1 MSYFRNIE
9 NVDLIIDNKHVNF
22 AIKTFQEIEAKR
34 RETDKI
40 EEPHRHNFYTI
51 IWTIKASGK
60 HTVDSNTIDIQNDM
74 LFFIHPEQV
83 HQVESEDKSP
93 EVLAILFT
101 EEFFIKNGITSQFF
115 SGLNL
120 FSVEGQINFIQLNE
134 KHVEI
139 KNLIRALQEVYQSN
153 EHFKEAKLSAYLKL
167 FLLESFNLKSSKPIE
182 SIGEVQ
188 PEIVSR
194 FKNLV
199 EQKYQE
205 WHKVSEYAD
214 KLTISSNY
222 LNEIIKK
229 NTGRTAKEH
238 IQNRL
243 ASEAKRLSFFTQ
255 LSAKEIG
262 FKLGF
267 NDPSHFAKFSKKFV
281 SKGNS

>member
-60 HTVDSNTIDIQNDM
+60 HTIDSNTIDIQNDM

-101 EEFFIKNGITSQFF
+101 EEFLIKNGLTTQFF
-115 SGLNL
+115 NGLNL
-120 FSVEGQINFIQLNE
+120 FSLEGKINFIQLDENA
-134 KHVEI
+134 EI
-139 KNLIRALQEVYQSN
+139 KKLVHVLQEVYQSN

-167 FLLESFNLKSSKPIE
+167 FLLESFNLKSNKPIE
-182 SIGEVQ
+182 SIGEMQ

-199 EQKYQE
+199 EQRYQE
-205 WHKVSEYAD
+205 CHKVSEYAD
-214 KLTISSNY
+214 KLTISANY

-243 ASEAKRLSFFTQ
+243 SSEAKRLSFFTQ

>member
-9 NVDLIIDNKHVNF
+9 NVDLIIDNKNVDF

-40 EEPHRHNFYTI
+40 EVPHRHNFYSI

-60 HTVDSNTIDIQNDM
+60 HTIDSNTIEIQNDM

-101 EEFFIKNGITSQFF
+101 EEFLIKNGITSQFMN
-115 SGLNL
+115 GLNL
-120 FSVEGQINFIQLNE
+120 FSVEGKINFIQLDENA
-134 KHVEI
+134 EI
-139 KNLIRALQEVYQSN
+139 KKLIHALQEVYQSN
-153 EHFKEAKLSAYLKL
+153 EQFKEAKFSAYLKL
-167 FLLESFNLKSSKPIE
+167 FLLESFSLQSNKPIE
-182 SIGEVQ
+182 SIGEMQ

-199 EQKYQE
+199 EQRYLE

-214 KLTISSNY
+214 KLTISANY

-243 ASEAKRLSFFTQ
+243 SSEAKRLSFFTQ

>member
-9 NVDLIIDNKHVNF
+9 NVDLIVDNKNVDF

-60 HTVDSNTIDIQNDM
+60 HTIDSNTIDIQNDM

-101 EEFFIKNGITSQFF
+101 EEFLIKNGITSQFMN
-115 SGLNL
+115 GLNL
-120 FSVEGQINFIQLNE
+120 FSVEGKINFIQLDENA
-134 KHVEI
+134 EI
-139 KNLIRALQEVYQSN
+139 KKLIHALQEVYQSN

-167 FLLESFNLKSSKPIE
+167 FLLESFNLKSNKPIE

-199 EQKYQE
+199 EQRYQE

-214 KLTISSNY
+214 KLTISANY

-281 SKGNS
+281 SKDNS

>member
-60 HTVDSNTIDIQNDM
+60 HTIDSNTIDIQNDM

-101 EEFFIKNGITSQFF
+101 EEFLIKNGITSQFMNAL
-115 SGLNL
+115 SL
-120 FSVEGQINFIQLNE
+120 FSVEGKINFIQLDENA
-134 KHVEI
+134 EI
-139 KNLIRALQEVYQSN
+139 KKLIHALQEVYQSN

-167 FLLESFNLKSSKPIE
+167 FLLESFSLKSNKPIE

-199 EQKYQE
+199 EQRYQE

-214 KLTISSNY
+214 KLTISANY

>member
-1 MSYFRNIE
+1 M
-9 NVDLIIDNKHVNF
+9 
-22 AIKTFQEIEAKR
+22 
-34 RETDKI
+34 
-40 EEPHRHNFYTI
+40 
-51 IWTIKASGK
+51 
-60 HTVDSNTIDIQNDM
+60 M
-74 LFFIHPEQV
+74 FFIHPEQV

-101 EEFFIKNGITSQFF
+101 EEFLIKNGITSQFMN
-115 SGLNL
+115 GLNL
-120 FSVEGQINFIQLNE
+120 FSVEGKINFIQLDENA
-134 KHVEI
+134 EI
-139 KNLIRALQEVYQSN
+139 KKLILTLQEVYQSN

-167 FLLESFNLKSSKPIE
+167 FLLESFNLKSNKPIE

-199 EQKYQE
+199 EQRYQE

-214 KLTISSNY
+214 KLTISANY

-229 NTGRTAKEH
+229 NTGRTAKEY

-281 SKGNS
+281 SKDNS

>member
-60 HTVDSNTIDIQNDM
+60 HTIDSNTVDIQNDM

-101 EEFFIKNGITSQFF
+101 EEFLIKNGLTTQFMNA
-115 SGLNL
+115 LNL
-120 FSVEGQINFIQLNE
+120 FSVEGKINFIQLDENA
-134 KHVEI
+134 EI
-139 KNLIRALQEVYQSN
+139 KKLIHALQEVYQSN

-167 FLLESFNLKSSKPIE
+167 FLLESFSLKSNKPIE
-182 SIGEVQ
+182 SIGEMQ

-199 EQKYQE
+199 EQRYQD

>member
-9 NVDLIIDNKHVNF
+9 NVDLIIDNKNVNF
-22 AIKTFQEIEAKR
+22 AIKTFQEIEVKKKD
-34 RETDKI
+34 TDQI

-51 IWTIKASGK
+51 IWTIKASGI
-60 HTVDSNTIDIQNDM
+60 HTIDLNTIDIQNDM

-101 EEFFIKNGITSQFF
+101 EEFLIKNGITSQFMNA
-115 SGLNL
+115 LNL
-120 FSVEGQINFIQLNE
+120 FSVEGKINFLQLDENT
-134 KHVEI
+134 EI
-139 KNLIRALQEVYQSN
+139 KKLIQALQEVYQSN

-167 FLLESFNLKSSKPIE
+167 FLLESFNLKSNKPIE

-199 EQKYQE
+199 EQRYQE

-214 KLTISSNY
+214 KLTISANY

-281 SKGNS
+281 SKDNS

>member
-60 HTVDSNTIDIQNDM
+60 HTIDSNTIDIQNDM

-101 EEFFIKNGITSQFF
+101 EEFLIKNGLTNQFMNA
-115 SGLNL
+115 LNL
-120 FSVEGQINFIQLNE
+120 FSVEGKINFIQLDENA
-134 KHVEI
+134 EI
-139 KNLIRALQEVYQSN
+139 KKLIRALQEVYQSN

-167 FLLESFNLKSSKPIE
+167 FLLESFNLKSNKPIE
-182 SIGEVQ
+182 SIGAVQ
-188 PEIVSR
+188 PEIVFR

-199 EQKYQE
+199 EQRYLE

-214 KLTISSNY
+214 KLTISANY

>member
-9 NVDLIIDNKHVNF
+9 NVDLIIDNKNVNF
-22 AIKTFQEIEAKR
+22 AIKTFQEIEVKKKD
-34 RETDKI
+34 TDQV

-60 HTVDSNTIDIQNDM
+60 HTIDLNTIDIQNDM
-74 LFFIHPEQV
+74 MFFIHPEQV

-101 EEFFIKNGITSQFF
+101 EEFLIKNGITSQFMN
-115 SGLNL
+115 GLNL
-120 FSVEGQINFIQLNE
+120 FSVEGKINFIQLDENA
-134 KHVEI
+134 EI
-139 KNLIRALQEVYQSN
+139 KKLILTLQEVYQSN

-167 FLLESFNLKSSKPIE
+167 FLLESFNLKSNKPIE

-199 EQKYQE
+199 EQRYQE

-214 KLTISSNY
+214 KLTISANY

-281 SKGNS
+281 SKDNS

>member
-9 NVDLIIDNKHVNF
+9 NVDLIIDNKNVNF
-22 AIKTFQEIEAKR
+22 AIKTFQEIEVKKKD
-34 RETDKI
+34 TDQV

-60 HTVDSNTIDIQNDM
+60 HTIDLNTIDIQNDM

-101 EEFFIKNGITSQFF
+101 DEFLIKNGITSQFMNA
-115 SGLNL
+115 LNL
-120 FSVEGQINFIQLNE
+120 FSVEGEINFIQLDENA
-134 KHVEI
+134 EI
-139 KNLIRALQEVYQSN
+139 KKLIHALQEVYQSN

-167 FLLESFNLKSSKPIE
+167 FLLESFNLKSNKPIE

-199 EQKYQE
+199 EQRYQE

-214 KLTISSNY
+214 KLTISANY

-243 ASEAKRLSFFTQ
+243 VAEAKRLSFFTQ

-267 NDPSHFAKFSKKFV
+267 SDPSHFAKFSKKFV
-281 SKGNS
+281 SKDNS

>member
-60 HTVDSNTIDIQNDM
+60 HTVDSNTLEIQNDM

-101 EEFFIKNGITSQFF
+101 EEFLIKNGITSQFLN
-115 SGLNL
+115 GLNL
-120 FSVEGQINFIQLNE
+120 FSVEGKINFIQLDENA
-134 KHVEI
+134 EI
-139 KNLIRALQEVYQSN
+139 KKLIQALQEVYQSN
-153 EHFKEAKLSAYLKL
+153 ELFKEAKLSAYLKL
-167 FLLESFNLKSSKPIE
+167 FLLESFNLKSNKPIE
-182 SIGEVQ
+182 SIGEMQ

-199 EQKYQE
+199 EQRYQE

-214 KLTISSNY
+214 KLTISANY
-222 LNEIIKK
+222 LNEMIKK

>member
-60 HTVDSNTIDIQNDM
+60 HTIDSNTIDIQNDM

-101 EEFFIKNGITSQFF
+101 EEFLIKNGLTNQFMNA
-115 SGLNL
+115 LNL
-120 FSVEGQINFIQLNE
+120 FSVEGKINFIQLDENA
-134 KHVEI
+134 EI
-139 KNLIRALQEVYQSN
+139 KKLIRALQEVYQSN

-167 FLLESFNLKSSKPIE
+167 FLLESFNLKSNKPIE
-182 SIGEVQ
+182 SIGAVQ
-188 PEIVSR
+188 PEIVFR

-199 EQKYQE
+199 EQRYLE

-214 KLTISSNY
+214 KLTISANY

-281 SKGNS
+281 SKDNS

>member
-9 NVDLIIDNKHVNF
+9 NVDLIVDNKNVDF

-60 HTVDSNTIDIQNDM
+60 HTIDSNTIDIQNDM

-101 EEFFIKNGITSQFF
+101 EEFLIKNGLTNQFMNA
-115 SGLNL
+115 LNL
-120 FSVEGQINFIQLNE
+120 FSVEGKINFIQLDENA
-134 KHVEI
+134 EI
-139 KNLIRALQEVYQSN
+139 KKLIHALQEVYQSN
-153 EHFKEAKLSAYLKL
+153 EQFKEAKFSAYLKL
-167 FLLESFNLKSSKPIE
+167 FLLESFNLKSNKPIE
-182 SIGEVQ
+182 SVGEVQ

-199 EQKYQE
+199 EQKYQD

-214 KLTISSNY
+214 KLTISANY

-281 SKGNS
+281 SKDNS

>member
-9 NVDLIIDNKHVNF
+9 NVDLIIDNKNVNF
-22 AIKTFQEIEAKR
+22 AIKTFQEIEVKKKD
-34 RETDKI
+34 TDQV

-60 HTVDSNTIDIQNDM
+60 HTIDLNTIDIQNDM
-74 LFFIHPEQV
+74 MFFIHPEQV

-101 EEFFIKNGITSQFF
+101 EEFLIKNGITSQFMN
-115 SGLNL
+115 GLNL
-120 FSVEGQINFIQLNE
+120 FSVEGKINFIQLDENA
-134 KHVEI
+134 EI
-139 KNLIRALQEVYQSN
+139 KKLILTLQEVYQSN

-167 FLLESFNLKSSKPIE
+167 FLLESFNLKSNKPIE

-199 EQKYQE
+199 EQRYQE

-214 KLTISSNY
+214 KLTISANY

-229 NTGRTAKEH
+229 NTGRTAKEY

-281 SKGNS
+281 SKDNS

>member
-60 HTVDSNTIDIQNDM
+60 HTIDSNTIDIQNDM

-101 EEFFIKNGITSQFF
+101 EEFLIKNGLTNQFMNA
-115 SGLNL
+115 LNL
-120 FSVEGQINFIQLNE
+120 FSVEGKINFIQLDENA
-134 KHVEI
+134 EI
-139 KNLIRALQEVYQSN
+139 KKLIHALQEVYQSN
-153 EHFKEAKLSAYLKL
+153 EQFKEAKFSAYLKL
-167 FLLESFNLKSSKPIE
+167 FLLESFNLKSNKPIE
-182 SIGEVQ
+182 SVGEVQ

-199 EQKYQE
+199 EQKYQD

-214 KLTISSNY
+214 KLTISANY

-281 SKGNS
+281 SKDNS

>member
-9 NVDLIIDNKHVNF
+9 NVDLIIDNKSVNF
-22 AIKTFQEIEAKR
+22 AIKTFQEIENKKKD
-34 RETDKI
+34 TDKA
-40 EEPHRHNFYTI
+40 EEPHRHNYYTI
-51 IWTIKASGK
+51 LWTINASGK
-60 HTVDSNTIDIQNDM
+60 HTIDLNTIEIKNDM

-83 HQVESEDKSP
+83 HQVESEDESP
-93 EVLAILFT
+93 EGLAILFT
-101 EEFFIKNGITSQFF
+101 EEFLIKNGLTTKFIND
-115 SGLNL
+115 LNL
-120 FSVEGQINFIQLNE
+120 FTVEGKINFLQLNDS
-134 KHVEI
+134 HNEI
-139 KNLIRALQEVYQSN
+139 KHLIYKLQEIYNSTEN
-153 EHFKEAKLSAYLKL
+153 FTEEKFSAYLKL
-167 FLLESFNLKSSKPIE
+167 FLIDAFELKSNKQIE
-182 SIGEVQ
+182 SIGEMP

-194 FKNLV
+194 FKVLV
-199 EQKYQE
+199 EQKYME

-214 KLTISSNY
+214 KLTISANY

-243 ASEAKRLSFFTQ
+243 VAEAKRLSFFTQ